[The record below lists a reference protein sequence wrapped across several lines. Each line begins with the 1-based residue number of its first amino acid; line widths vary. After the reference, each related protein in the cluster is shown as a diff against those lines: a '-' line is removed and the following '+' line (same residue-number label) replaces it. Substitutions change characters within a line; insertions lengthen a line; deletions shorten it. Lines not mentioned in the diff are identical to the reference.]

1 MQFSNL
7 CIHLATVCGPDVIL
21 DTGNYIV
28 KKHRDVPAIIFFNIP
43 VGGHRERKQDKELWG
58 KSRHSDCCDVEKV
71 LFASL
76 LDQFSSSDTLES
88 EWTSHTKHKTR

>member
-28 KKHRDVPAIIFFNIP
+28 KKHRDVSAIIFLNIP
-43 VGGHRERKQDKELWG
+43 VGGHRERKQKIKNYDVKAGTVTAVMW
-58 KSRHSDCCDVEKV
+58 RRCC
-71 LFASL
+71 L
-76 LDQFSSSDTLES
+76 LAC
-88 EWTSHTKHKTR
+88 